1 MRSRNAFFAGAV
13 AGAGVL
19 VLASSLLQREPTV
32 VEVAPNIRP
41 ADRHGEAALP
51 KGEMRAPSVQPA
63 GQHEATLVSS
73 GTSADPPGGPEALE
87 PPGTEAEWNTVVGGM
102 LEWQVDRRTGQE
114 ISAEQ
119 RDRLLAQLAR
129 LRDASLSLQE
139 GPSEPD
145 EPAEL
150 RERLTR
156 TLALVQVD
164 EAFRRELGIGV
175 ADFLRQLDPS
185 AVEDVSPGS
194 GQQ

>member
-1 MRSRNAFFAGAV
+1 
-13 AGAGVL
+13 
-19 VLASSLLQREPTV
+19 
-32 VEVAPNIRP
+32 
-41 ADRHGEAALP
+41 
-51 KGEMRAPSVQPA
+51 
-63 GQHEATLVSS
+63 
-73 GTSADPPGGPEALE
+73 
-87 PPGTEAEWNTVVGGM
+87 M

-194 GQQ
+194 GRQ